1 MYNNKLMIKIS
12 ETKLA
17 NKLAH
22 LETKK
27 ELMIEGLIQDEKEMY
42 IEDGNNYREY
52 VDIKFK
58 KHFDY
63 YFDLVWDLKED

>member
-1 MYNNKLMIKIS
+1 MINIS
-12 ETKLA
+12 EIKLA

-27 ELMIEGLIQDEKEMY
+27 ELMIEGLIQDESEMY
-42 IEDGNNYREY
+42 DEENNYREY
-52 VDIKFK
+52 VDIKFN

>member
-1 MYNNKLMIKIS
+1 MIKIL

-17 NKLAH
+17 DKLAH

-42 IEDGNNYREY
+42 DEENNYRDF
-52 VDIKFK
+52 VDIRFD

-63 YFDLVWDLKED
+63 YFNIIWSLKED

>member
-1 MYNNKLMIKIS
+1 MIKIL

-17 NKLAH
+17 DKLAH

-42 IEDGNNYREY
+42 DEENNYREY

-63 YFDLVWDLKED
+63 YFDLIRDLKED

>member
-1 MYNNKLMIKIS
+1 MISIS
-12 ETKLA
+12 EIKLA

-52 VDIKFK
+52 VDIKFN

-63 YFDLVWDLKED
+63 YFNLVWNLKED

>member
-1 MYNNKLMIKIS
+1 MIKIS

-17 NKLAH
+17 DKLAH

-27 ELMIEGLIQDEKEMY
+27 ELIIEGLIQDESEMY
-42 IEDGNNYREY
+42 DEENNYREY
-52 VDIKFK
+52 VDIKFN

>member
-1 MYNNKLMIKIS
+1 MINIS
-12 ETKLA
+12 EIKLA

-27 ELMIEGLIQDEKEMY
+27 ELLIEGLIQNEKEMY
-42 IEDGNNYREY
+42 NEENNYREY
-52 VDIKFK
+52 VDIKFN

-63 YFDLVWDLKED
+63 YFDLIWDLKED

>member
-1 MYNNKLMIKIS
+1 MIKIK
-12 ETKLA
+12 EAKLA
-17 NKLAH
+17 DRLAH
-22 LETKK
+22 LKTKE

-52 VDIKFK
+52 VDIKFN

-63 YFDLVWDLKED
+63 YFNLVWNLKED

>member
-1 MYNNKLMIKIS
+1 MINIS
-12 ETKLA
+12 EIKLA

-27 ELMIEGLIQDEKEMY
+27 ELLIEGLIQDEKEMY
-42 IEDGNNYREY
+42 DEENNYREF
-52 VDIKFK
+52 VDIRFE

-63 YFDLVWDLKED
+63 YFDLIRDLKED

>member
-1 MYNNKLMIKIS
+1 MIKIS

-42 IEDGNNYREY
+42 DEENNYRDF
-52 VDIKFK
+52 VDIKFSE
-58 KHFDY
+58 HFEY
-63 YFDLVWDLKED
+63 YFDLIWSLKEDWC

>member
-1 MYNNKLMIKIS
+1 MINIS
-12 ETKLA
+12 EIKLA

-52 VDIKFK
+52 VDIKFN

-63 YFDLVWDLKED
+63 YFNLVWNLKED

>member
-1 MYNNKLMIKIS
+1 MINIS
-12 ETKLA
+12 EIKLA

-27 ELMIEGLIQDEKEMY
+27 ELMIEGLIQNEKEMY
-42 IEDGNNYREY
+42 DEENNYREY
-52 VDIKFK
+52 VDIRFN

>member
-1 MYNNKLMIKIS
+1 MINIS
-12 ETKLA
+12 EIKLA

-27 ELMIEGLIQDEKEMY
+27 ELLIEGLIQDEKEMY
-42 IEDGNNYREY
+42 DEENNYREY
-52 VDIKFK
+52 VDIKFN

-63 YFDLVWDLKED
+63 YFDLIWDLKED

>member
-1 MYNNKLMIKIS
+1 MINIS
-12 ETKLA
+12 EIKLA
-17 NKLAH
+17 NTLAH

-42 IEDGNNYREY
+42 DEENNYRDF
-52 VDIKFK
+52 VDIRFD

-63 YFDLVWDLKED
+63 YFNIIWSLKED

>member
-1 MYNNKLMIKIS
+1 MLKIL

-17 NKLAH
+17 DKLAH
-22 LETKK
+22 LRVKE

-42 IEDGNNYREY
+42 DGENNYRDF
-52 VDIKFK
+52 VDIRFD

-63 YFDLVWDLKED
+63 YFNIIWDLKEEPI

>member
-1 MYNNKLMIKIS
+1 MIKIS
-12 ETKLA
+12 KIKLA
-17 NKLAH
+17 NTLAH

-27 ELMIEGLIQDEKEMY
+27 ELMIEGLIQDESEMY
-42 IEDGNNYREY
+42 DEENNYREY
-52 VDIKFK
+52 VDIKFN

>member
-1 MYNNKLMIKIS
+1 MITIK

-17 NKLAH
+17 DKLAH
-22 LETKK
+22 LKTKD

-42 IEDGNNYREY
+42 DEENQYRDF
-52 VDIKFK
+52 VDIRFD

-63 YFDLVWDLKED
+63 YFNIIWSLKED

>member
-1 MYNNKLMIKIS
+1 MINIS
-12 ETKLA
+12 EIKLA

-27 ELMIEGLIQDEKEMY
+27 ELLIEGLIQDEKEMY
-42 IEDGNNYREY
+42 DEENNYRDF
-52 VDIKFK
+52 VDIRFD

-63 YFDLVWDLKED
+63 YFDIIWDLKED

>member
-1 MYNNKLMIKIS
+1 MINIS
-12 ETKLA
+12 EIKLA

-42 IEDGNNYREY
+42 DEENNYREY
-52 VDIKFK
+52 VDIKFN

-63 YFDLVWDLKED
+63 YFDLIWDLKED

>member
-1 MYNNKLMIKIS
+1 MIKIS
-12 ETKLA
+12 EIKLA

-27 ELMIEGLIQDEKEMY
+27 ELMIEGLIQNEKEMY
-42 IEDGNNYREY
+42 DEENNYREY
-52 VDIKFK
+52 VDIKFN

>member
-1 MYNNKLMIKIS
+1 MIKIS
-12 ETKLA
+12 EIKLD
-17 NKLAH
+17 NTLAH

-27 ELMIEGLIQDEKEMY
+27 ELMIEGLIQNEKEMY
-42 IEDGNNYREY
+42 DEENNYREY

>member
-1 MYNNKLMIKIS
+1 MIHIS
-12 ETKLA
+12 EIKLA

-42 IEDGNNYREY
+42 IEDGNNYRDF
-52 VDIKFK
+52 VDIRFV
-58 KHFDY
+58 KHFNY
-63 YFDLVWDLKED
+63 YFNLIWNLKEN

>member
-1 MYNNKLMIKIS
+1 MIKIL

-42 IEDGNNYREY
+42 DEENNYRDF
-52 VDIKFK
+52 VDIRFD

-63 YFDLVWDLKED
+63 YFNIIWDLKEEPV

>member
-1 MYNNKLMIKIS
+1 MINIS
-12 ETKLA
+12 EIKLA

-27 ELMIEGLIQDEKEMY
+27 ELMIEGLIQNEKEMY
-42 IEDGNNYREY
+42 DEENNYREY
-52 VDIKFK
+52 VDIKFN

-63 YFDLVWDLKED
+63 YFDLIWDLKED

>member
-1 MYNNKLMIKIS
+1 MIKIS

-42 IEDGNNYREY
+42 DEENNYRDF
-52 VDIKFK
+52 VDIRFE

-63 YFDLVWDLKED
+63 YFDLIRDLKED

>member
-1 MYNNKLMIKIS
+1 MIKIL

-27 ELMIEGLIQDEKEMY
+27 ELIIEGLIEDEKEMY
-42 IEDGNNYREY
+42 IEDGNNYKDFI
-52 VDIKFK
+52 DIKFN

-63 YFDLVWDLKED
+63 YFNII

>member
-1 MYNNKLMIKIS
+1 MIKIS

-27 ELMIEGLIQDEKEMY
+27 ELMIEGLIQNEKEMY
-42 IEDGNNYREY
+42 DEENNYREY
-52 VDIKFK
+52 VDIKFN

-63 YFDLVWDLKED
+63 YFDLIWDLKED

>member
-1 MYNNKLMIKIS
+1 MIKIS
-12 ETKLA
+12 EIELA

-27 ELMIEGLIQDEKEMY
+27 ELIIEGLIQDENEMY
-42 IEDGNNYREY
+42 DEENNYRDF
-52 VDIKFK
+52 VDIKFN

-63 YFDLVWDLKED
+63 YFDLIWDLKED

>member
-1 MYNNKLMIKIS
+1 MIKIL

-17 NKLAH
+17 DKLAH

-42 IEDGNNYREY
+42 DEENNYRDF
-52 VDIKFK
+52 VDIRFE

-63 YFDLVWDLKED
+63 YFNIIWSLKED

>member
-1 MYNNKLMIKIS
+1 MIKIS

-27 ELMIEGLIQDEKEMY
+27 ELMIEGLIQNEKEMY
-42 IEDGNNYREY
+42 DEENNYREY
-52 VDIKFK
+52 VDIKFN